1 MKLLHIIA
9 TPRGHA
15 SNTIRISNILLE
27 ELYAK
32 YDDLS
37 VEVLDLFRVDL
48 PAVAG
53 ENIESKY
60 MLMTGQQ
67 LDDSHKKS
75 WKQIEASIELFL
87 DADIYLVTVPMWNFG
102 IPYALKYYIDAI
114 VQPGYLF
121 RYNEHGVPEGMVKG
135 KKMICVTSRGGDYS
149 EGNPLNALDFVEP
162 YLRTIFNYV
171 GITDI
176 HFINIQ
182 PMDITAELRKTAIQ
196 KAINEARDLV
206 TETHWKDHIDNE
218 VVEFPDGA
226 KPKPLVE

>member
-15 SNTIRISNILLE
+15 SNTMRISNIFLE

-32 YDDLS
+32 YDDLT
-37 VEVLDLFRVDL
+37 VEILDLFRVDL

-67 LDDSHKKS
+67 LDDSHKNS

-162 YLRTIFNYV
+162 YLRTIFNFV

>member
-67 LDDSHKKS
+67 LDDSHKNS

-162 YLRTIFNYV
+162 YLRTIFNFV

-206 TETHWKDHIDNE
+206 TETHWKDHIDNK

>member
-15 SNTIRISNILLE
+15 SNTIRISNTLLE

-67 LDDSHKKS
+67 LDDSHKNS

-162 YLRTIFNYV
+162 YLRTIFNFV